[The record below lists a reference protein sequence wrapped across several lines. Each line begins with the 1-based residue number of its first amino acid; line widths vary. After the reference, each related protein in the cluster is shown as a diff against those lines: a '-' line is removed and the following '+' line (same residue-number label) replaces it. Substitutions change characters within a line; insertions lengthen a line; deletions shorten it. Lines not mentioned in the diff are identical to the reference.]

1 MKRLNKKRLNF
12 DEKVYEGEG
21 RILKMKKAYR
31 EYFHVAQA
39 MTSKSEH
46 PRFHHGSVVVMRNTI
61 IGKGSN
67 YGFIHAEVSSL
78 LNCENVSKSKSFLD
92 QLVVFVCRVNSQGLF
107 MNSKPCYGC
116 QRFMKRMGINKV
128 IYTIDEDTVGKMR
141 FD

>member
-1 MKRLNKKRLNF
+1 MNF
-12 DEKVYEGEG
+12 EEKGYGDGDEDS

-31 EYFHVAQA
+31 EYFYVAQG

-46 PRFHHGSVVVMRNTI
+46 PRFHHGSVVVMRNSI

-67 YGFIHAEVSSL
+67 HGFIHAEVSSL
-78 LNCENVSKSKSFLD
+78 KNCDHVSKSFLG
-92 QLVVFVCRVNSQGLF
+92 QLSVFVCRVNSQGLF

-116 QRFMKRMGINKV
+116 QRFMKRMGIKKV

>member
-1 MKRLNKKRLNF
+1 MKRVNRKRLIF
-12 DEKVYEGEG
+12 DEKIYEGQDS

-31 EYFHVAQA
+31 EYFHVAQG

-78 LNCENVSKSKSFLD
+78 LNCEHVSKSFLD
-92 QLVVFVCRVNSQGLF
+92 QLVVFVCRVNSQGFF

-116 QRFMKRMGINKV
+116 QRFMKRMGIKKV